1 MQRKDL
7 FGSQQSNLCDV
18 KTTKE
23 FFFILFFYTCG
34 MKNFEI
40 SASQGKQTIVEI
52 YSWLNC

>member
-7 FGSQQSNLCDV
+7 FGSQQSSLCDV

-34 MKNFEI
+34 MKSFEI